1 MSHAPP
7 PRTTI
12 DVAHVARLARLALT
26 PDELASIAT
35 DLAQILAYVDELRA
49 VDVSGVPPTSHP
61 LPFERALREDLAGPV
76 VPTPTALAASAQHD
90 GEAFIVPK
98 VL

>member
-1 MSHAPP
+1 MSQATTS
-7 PRTTI
+7 RTTI

-26 PDELASIAT
+26 PAELAAMET

-49 VDVSGVPPTSHP
+49 VDVTGVPPTSHP
-61 LPFERALREDLAGPV
+61 LPFERALREDVAGPA
-76 VPTPTALAASAQHD
+76 VPTATALAGSAQHD